1 MEDKGGLALVALYHL
16 VVEVVV
22 IHLLEHLRLPLG
34 QTGPHG
40 KFSLGEIDGLVVVH
54 ISCSSILFIFKDHCF
69 TSCAEISRIFHKISK
84 AAPGRSRIEPH
95 LVLGEQGKVPML
107 GRPFQIADLPRH
119 HPAWRQFIS
128 TFGAVHQSHSSPQKQ
143 KRLCLSKETKANKP
157 LRYHSSCRKGIPSQP
172 LKCCP
177 VTEASEGAY
186 LSSAPLLQGDLSRLL
201 PSALHQTAALF
212 AGGMPVTRPFP
223 RRNVPFTGLS
233 YHIFA
238 VCQGGFCKRYPF

>member
-1 MEDKGGLALVALYHL
+1 MERETGLALVFLQQLIVQIH
-16 VVEVVV
+16 VVPA
-22 IHLLEHLRLPLG
+22 LEHLRLPLG

-201 PSALHQTAALF
+201 PSALHQTAALC
-212 AGGMPVTRPFP
+212 ASQ
-223 RRNVPFTGLS
+223 RRVL
-233 YHIFA
+233 
-238 VCQGGFCKRYPF
+238 VLFCAL